1 MLVSAVLWIVRPQ
14 VPDQDKAK
22 VNWQLSFDLSSF
34 FSWLA
39 GYLTS
44 PSGVLQEYNWEVV
57 ARLVAGRGCKM
68 TANARWCNLRSQ
80 I

>member
-22 VNWQLSFDLSSF
+22 VKWEGLFQFVKFF

-44 PSGVLQEYNWEVV
+44 PSGVLQE
-57 ARLVAGRGCKM
+57 
-68 TANARWCNLRSQ
+68 CN
-80 I
+80 